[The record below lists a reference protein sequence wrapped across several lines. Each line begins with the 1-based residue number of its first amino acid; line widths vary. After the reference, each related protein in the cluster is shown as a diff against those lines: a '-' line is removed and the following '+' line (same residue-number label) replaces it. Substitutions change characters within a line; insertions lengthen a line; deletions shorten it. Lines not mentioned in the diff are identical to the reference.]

1 MAYILTYEMVYLSA
15 FIVCTQLQHLY
26 HHHHHHHT
34 TPIAMTMS
42 TSNTLNALYSEKP
55 DANLNGRL
63 TNVFERSSSILA
75 RTISGPSSDTERF
88 CACYRIEIE
97 WDAIF
102 APIGGTESEGTTG

>member
-15 FIVCTQLQHLY
+15 FIVCTQLQHHL
-26 HHHHHHHT
+26 HHT
-34 TPIAMTMS
+34 TTIAMTMS
-42 TSNTLNALYSEKP
+42 TSHTLNALYSEKP
-55 DANLNGRL
+55 HANLNGRL
-63 TNVFERSSSILA
+63 TNVFERSSNILA